1 MKQNKLILA
10 SAIALTFASGMG
22 QSSIEMQAQQ
32 KWLKAQYPEMVA
44 ATVQRKAYYV
54 RYAKQNN
61 RSQKTVIKSTLSQA
75 VELSGARV
83 DYDLDKYDTMAI
95 SFPADLSVELK
106 NLPHIVFFEPVPE
119 YKPMAQVVPWNI
131 DQFQAR
137 DVWDTDRDG
146 TVDAGAPNGSGVKF
160 CIIDTGFYSAHD
172 DFQGINHTGLSQIPG
187 EAYTED
193 ENGHG
198 THVAGTANAVNNNI
212 GVVGVMPGGA
222 DLHIVKIFNNAGVWS
237 TGNSNLGQAAIN
249 CKDNGANAIS
259 MSLGGGQSATEE
271 AIFQDLYDNFNIVNI
286 AAAGNDGNDTNSY
299 PANYDSVISVAALD
313 EAEVASSFSQTPPT
327 SYNPLSP
334 PANVEWDVVELSGGG
349 EQVLSTWPGPPGGT
363 NGNVPIY
370 QVTNDGTDY
379 SAIQIAETALGD
391 VTQNLVDGGDCN
403 TTATGGS
410 DNPAGWSGNVV
421 LCQRNAISFADKM
434 NNVATNGGLA
444 VVLYNN
450 TAGTISATCN
460 GACTSGATIPGV
472 SITQAEGQFLLSNG
486 LGLPTNVIADD
497 GAGCG
502 GCTGGY
508 NTISGTSMAT
518 PGVAAGIAWAWDA
531 CGGPSGITNKQLR
544 QLLRDSAKDLTGTQ
558 PFDTQAGESAG
569 DEINY
574 GAGYDRVT
582 GFGLVQLKDA
592 LELGNSRFGSTCPI
606 GLSIVPS
613 ELSVCT
619 LPSAPDA
626 NFTVTLTDSF
636 TGTSNMTSSG
646 EPAGSTSN
654 FIPSSVVFPSK
665 TTAFNVTG
673 LDNLAFGTHTITI
686 TATDSS
692 DSSNNASTDVT
703 LNTYSNIPASFALS
717 TPVDTATAVETVPT
731 FTWAATTQADSYT
744 LEVATDVLF
753 SNIVVTE
760 AGITD
765 TTHTITNS
773 LASSTQHYWRVTS
786 TNPCGNQV
794 SSTFSFTTV
803 NQICT
808 TYDSTDVIQ
817 TIATNPAP
825 GDVTSTLI
833 IPDMGTI
840 ADVNVVT
847 LTGQHTWVNDLI
859 FRLQSPA
866 TTEIILMP
874 QSCGNEDDW
883 NLEFDDEAASST
895 LPCPPIGGGNYQPS
909 GSLSDFDGEEM
920 NGTWTFTVNDSVGG
934 DGGQLD
940 TWGLEICY
948 SPAVA
953 TYTVG
958 GSVTGLAGSG
968 LVLQNNAGDDLA
980 LAADGS
986 FTFSTAL
993 ADLAAY
999 TVTVSTQPNTPNQT
1013 CSVTNGSGN
1022 IASANVTNVS
1032 VLCTTTQYS
1041 VGGNVSGL
1049 TGSGLVL
1056 QNNAGDDLAI
1066 ATDGPFTF
1074 FTTLDDL
1081 SAYSVSVSVQPGAP
1095 AQTCSVTSGS
1105 GNLAG
1110 ANVSN
1115 VAVNCSDV
1123 QYTVGGS
1130 VSGLLGSG
1138 LILQNNLGDN
1148 LPIAADG
1155 SFTFST
1161 SLADTDPYSVT
1172 VFAQPSSPSQSCS
1185 VTNAAGNI
1193 SGTNVAN
1200 VFVSCGLLP
1209 DISFSG
1215 TNLTQDVCINPG
1227 PTGITPVTLTTTA
1240 LNGYNNTIN
1249 LAFNPSLPTGFSGGI
1264 ISNSFIPAVAPGT
1277 DSVLN
1282 LDVDNLATAGLNT
1295 ITIDASGTG
1304 ITTKSVDVN
1313 LNVLF
1318 GLSTNPVVSTPSNGS
1333 LGVATNTSFTWAA
1346 ISGATGYDIDIA
1358 TDAAFSNIVHF
1369 ATNTASTSYTPGAD
1383 LLDATIYYWR
1393 VRATNTCGNTDY
1405 TVSAFE
1411 TAGGSGLSTTEFCS
1425 AANLNLTIPDN
1436 DANGVNNIL
1445 NIIPTG
1451 NIQDVNIKVD
1461 ITHGWV
1467 GDIIVGITSPNSP
1480 EVLVIDRPGYAGSGN
1495 GCSRDNIDT
1504 TLDDASATPVENI
1517 CINNPPNPAID
1528 TGPYSPNNPL
1538 ISFNN
1543 TDLSGNWVI
1552 NVSDND
1558 NIIEGALNQW
1568 CVEATVDS
1576 GSPLNPA
1583 DYSDLNSSYGV
1594 AKHEGGGAFM
1604 LGTTWSADT
1613 SFGEDSDTGDD
1624 GIVATGDWNIG
1635 STINIEATVNI
1646 VSGYLS
1652 CWFDW
1657 NNNGIFD
1664 VSENTI
1670 AQQQLTS
1677 LVTDIPVTVPVGSS
1691 FGTNGDN
1698 FLETRCRLYDS
1709 VQSRAP
1715 AEPIGTAT
1723 SGEVEDFRLPA
1734 SDFTPVSLAYSKAL
1748 SDNSGFKLDWSTTT
1762 EAGAL
1767 AFNIYGLKGNTWSLL
1782 NSQPIAT
1789 KGINSVVP
1797 QDYTFAVSDSQISE
1811 YKIEEITTKGSS
1823 ITYGPFSSN
1832 IIHGKY
1838 PEVSHI
1844 NWSSI
1849 AEESQSQLTNRIANR
1864 GVAADFVKVSVD
1876 KTGIQRITYNQLL
1889 TAGID
1894 WQGVNSNE
1902 ISLTFENVAVG
1913 RFVSSPVFGPGSYIE
1928 FVGLETKTLYTKTNV
1943 YELKLEE
1950 NLVNNAIADASN
1962 NYIHDPDA
1970 YYMARNMIDNDV
1982 KYSFASPTDTPW
1994 YFTSMLVRSTSADWS
2009 YPLLAPHL
2017 INNGVTSHLR
2027 FNAWGGTDFPEDNDH
2042 HLQVLLNDQVVSD
2055 IVTDGL
2061 VLISDEVNVDYSL
2074 AQNLNSITFRL
2085 PADVASAADL
2095 IQLDNYSFEYPAE
2108 IYTDNDSLQFIPI
2121 VNSTL
2126 TDVLFADGYETNATT
2141 TLNGVANASHGF
2153 VAKGFVSD
2161 DLKAYAFDGIN
2172 LIHFP
2177 NSAVASGSSGFE
2189 ISLPHVSSPNMK
2201 YFLASDANII
2211 QPSLSLASQTNI
2223 DLNGSYDYLMIT
2235 HPDFVDTLAQLVTY
2249 HENNGLRVLVTDVN
2263 DIYADYSHHR
2273 VDAHAIQSF
2282 IADAAFQTGI
2292 QSVLI
2297 VGGDSYDYL
2306 DNLNIGSISFVP
2318 TLYYATDD
2326 IVKYTPVDALLV
2338 DTDNNLI
2345 PDLAIGR
2352 LPARTSQELQNMID
2366 KILTF
2371 DGRNYS
2377 DTAVFATDRSS
2388 LFDHSSD
2395 QMIGELPND
2404 WQVETA
2410 YINELEITAAK
2421 AKLINS
2427 LEAGVSLT
2435 SFFGHSGPSTWSF
2448 ERLFDTN
2455 DLALLNNL
2463 NKPSLINQFGCW
2475 STYHVAPQY
2484 NTMAHG
2490 FMELENK
2497 GAVSVLGASTLT
2509 DSAHE
2514 SMFGNFLIPLM
2525 SQVNMPSGQAIQ
2537 QAKAALATTNP
2548 DYLDVILGWTLLGD
2562 PMVILNQE

>member
-1 MKQNKLILA
+1 MNRVFFALMLFLCASSQAIEKQAQINSPIDLKYFPATLNYTAAISEKTKIPNKKKHKVTVSYFAENNDSKALYIESFKRVKIVKNQMDLSLGKGSNKKVGLEKKNKYSSLQEVFANNSEVKMQINIDGINLYPKIGILPA
-10 SAIALTFASGMG
+10 GHSHESGLFLAGKNPSDNDKHWKGFKIKRSKSFFQAIELSEHDYNIYHSENIRTAPYSSEMHGPVLSLPAKSLPAAQVRALAPIEINKPRHEDLFDEKGIKYGTGTKKTDDPLALKSKLDATLSGLRTPPSVGFQGMPNISGFVPPDTEGAVGPLHFVQQINSTTQIFLKDGTPTGAAFNTNTLWSGFGGRCQTDNSGDAIALYDEQADRWVLTQFAVGGSPELVCFAVSQTNDPTGAYHLYSVQTPRFPDYYKLGVWPAANNNAYFMGTNSGTQGAYDVFALDRERMLVG
-22 QSSIEMQAQQ
+22 GTARPAQFFQSFPNLLMPADSDGVLPPPDDAPGYLYTIRDGGEPYFGSPPNDSIDIYEFFVDWSVLPNPTASINLAQSFTNSTGLVDFNWTVCGFFTSDCIPQ
-32 KWLKAQYPEMVA
+32 LGTTQLIDSNSWWPQQRLQYRNYGIYGSLVGVWGVNAVA
-44 ATVQRKAYYV
+44 APAKHTAPRWFELR
-54 RYAKQNN
+54 RY
-61 RSQKTVIKSTLSQA
+61 TP
-75 VELSGARV
+75 
-83 DYDLDKYDTMAI
+83 DTSWTI
-95 SFPADLSVELK
+95 R
-106 NLPHIVFFEPVPE
+106 
-119 YKPMAQVVPWNI
+119 Q
-131 DQFQAR
+131 Q
-137 DVWDTDRDG
+137 G
-146 TVDAGAPNGSGVKF
+146 TF
-160 CIIDTGFYSAHD
+160 
-172 DFQGINHTGLSQIPG
+172 
-187 EAYTED
+187 
-193 ENGHG
+193 
-198 THVAGTANAVNNNI
+198 
-212 GVVGVMPGGA
+212 
-222 DLHIVKIFNNAGVWS
+222 
-237 TGNSNLGQAAIN
+237 
-249 CKDNGANAIS
+249 
-259 MSLGGGQSATEE
+259 
-271 AIFQDLYDNFNIVNI
+271 
-286 AAAGNDGNDTNSY
+286 
-299 PANYDSVISVAALD
+299 
-313 EAEVASSFSQTPPT
+313 
-327 SYNPLSP
+327 
-334 PANVEWDVVELSGGG
+334 
-349 EQVLSTWPGPPGGT
+349 
-363 NGNVPIY
+363 
-370 QVTNDGTDY
+370 
-379 SAIQIAETALGD
+379 
-391 VTQNLVDGGDCN
+391 
-403 TTATGGS
+403 
-410 DNPAGWSGNVV
+410 
-421 LCQRNAISFADKM
+421 
-434 NNVATNGGLA
+434 
-444 VVLYNN
+444 
-450 TAGTISATCN
+450 
-460 GACTSGATIPGV
+460 
-472 SITQAEGQFLLSNG
+472 
-486 LGLPTNVIADD
+486 
-497 GAGCG
+497 
-502 GCTGGY
+502 
-508 NTISGTSMAT
+508 
-518 PGVAAGIAWAWDA
+518 
-531 CGGPSGITNKQLR
+531 
-544 QLLRDSAKDLTGTQ
+544 
-558 PFDTQAGESAG
+558 
-569 DEINY
+569 
-574 GAGYDRVT
+574 
-582 GFGLVQLKDA
+582 
-592 LELGNSRFGSTCPI
+592 
-606 GLSIVPS
+606 
-613 ELSVCT
+613 
-619 LPSAPDA
+619 APDA
-626 NFTVTLTDSF
+626 NHRFSPSISMDESQNIGLGYSE
-636 TGTSNMTSSG
+636 TSSAMFPG
-646 EPAGSTSN
+646 ISYTVHDNDLDDLGVMEAEAEMFAGLGSQTFAARWGDYASMDVDPTDNCTFWFTTEYIESGNWKTYVGSFMVPGCKEHNILLFDDYTTEHEINVCKVDDFTNYDLALSYDFNTPTTMSVSGCPAGASCNYSASPITYPST
-654 FIPSSVVFPSK
+654 
-665 TTAFNVTG
+665 TTLQFT
-673 LDNLAFGTHTITI
+673 NLSAATSGSYPLTI
-686 TATDSS
+686 TATDGAAKTDTEVLTLNLQDALVTSPS
-692 DSSNNASTDVT
+692 LISPSNNGFSGSLTPNLSWSAIASSQSYTVEVDNDPGFGSIDFSTTVNGLTNVDTSTLALESCYYWRVTPANLCGNGPNSAVSNFYTPGVQAQTAIASTDVPITIPNTAAPTDHFST
-703 LNTYSNIPASFALS
+703 L
-717 TPVDTATAVETVPT
+717 TV
-731 FTWAATTQADSYT
+731 
-744 LEVATDVLF
+744 
-753 SNIVVTE
+753 
-760 AGITD
+760 AGIGFIND
-765 TTHTITNS
+765 VNLLNLDITHTYVGDLEMVLISPEGTSVVLMSQAVNNALCAGNNNVDIS
-773 LASSTQHYWRVTS
+773 L
-786 TNPCGNQV
+786 
-794 SSTFSFTTV
+794 
-803 NQICT
+803 
-808 TYDSTDVIQ
+808 
-817 TIATNPAP
+817 
-825 GDVTSTLI
+825 
-833 IPDMGTI
+833 
-840 ADVNVVT
+840 
-847 LTGQHTWVNDLI
+847 
-859 FRLQSPA
+859 
-866 TTEIILMP
+866 
-874 QSCGNEDDW
+874 
-883 NLEFDDEAASST
+883 DDEAAAGAW
-895 LPCPPIGGGNYQPS
+895 PCSPTGNGGNYQPTS
-909 GSLSDFDGEEM
+909 PLSAFDGE
-920 NGTWTFTVNDSVGG
+920 NADGNWTLNVKDSFNG
-934 DGGQLD
+934 DGGTINGWSLEFENFVD
-940 TWGLEICY
+940 TGNTCP
-948 SPAVA
+948 SGF
-953 TYTVG
+953 TVG
-958 GSVTGLAGSG
+958 GNVSGLLGSG
-968 LVLQNNAGDDLA
+968 LVLQNNLGD
-980 LAADGS
+980 
-986 FTFSTAL
+986 
-993 ADLAAY
+993 
-999 TVTVSTQPNTPNQT
+999 N
-1013 CSVTNGSGN
+1013 
-1022 IASANVTNVS
+1022 
-1032 VLCTTTQYS
+1032 
-1041 VGGNVSGL
+1041 
-1049 TGSGLVL
+1049 
-1056 QNNAGDDLAI
+1056 LAI
-1066 ATDGPFTF
+1066 ATDG
-1074 FTTLDDL
+1074 
-1081 SAYSVSVSVQPGAP
+1081 G
-1095 AQTCSVTSGS
+1095 
-1105 GNLAG
+1105 
-1110 ANVSN
+1110 
-1115 VAVNCSDV
+1115 
-1123 QYTVGGS
+1123 
-1130 VSGLLGSG
+1130 
-1138 LILQNNLGDN
+1138 
-1148 LPIAADG
+1148 
-1155 SFTFST
+1155 FTFST

-1172 VFAQPSSPSQSCS
+1172 VLTQPNSPSQSCS
-1185 VTNAAGNI
+1185 VTNASGNI
-1193 SGTNVAN
+1193 PGSDVTNVS
-1200 VFVSCGLLP
+1200 VTCTSLP

-1215 TNLTQDVCINPG
+1215 TNLTQDVCVSPG
-1227 PTGITPVTLTTTA
+1227 PATAITPVTLTTTA
-1240 LNGYNNTIN
+1240 LNGFNNTVS
-1249 LAFNPSLPTGFSGGI
+1249 LAFNPVTLPTGINGGFSV
-1264 ISNSFIPAVAPGT
+1264 NSFIPAIAPGT
-1277 DSVLN
+1277 DSILN
-1282 LDVDNLATAGLNT
+1282 LNVDSGASVGLNT
-1295 ITIDASGTG
+1295 ITVDASGAG
-1304 ITTKSVDVN
+1304 VSTKSLDID
-1313 LNVLF
+1313 LNVLL
-1318 GLSTNPVVSTPSNGS
+1318 GLTTSPVVSTPVTGTT
-1333 LGVATNTSFTWAA
+1333 GVATNTSFTWAA

-1480 EVLVIDRPGYAGSGN
+1480 EVLVIDRPGYTGSGN

-1583 DYSDLNSSYGV
+1583 DYSDLASSYGV

-1604 LGTTWSADT
+1604 LGTNWSADIT
-1613 SFGEDSDTGDD
+1613 FGEDSDTGDD

-1677 LVTDIPVTVPVGSS
+1677 LVTDIPVTVPAGST
-1691 FGTNGDN
+1691 FGTNGDE

-1709 VQSRAP
+1709 VQARAP

-1838 PEVSHI
+1838 PEVSYI

-1864 GVAADFVKVSVD
+1864 GVAADLVKVSVD

-1928 FVGLETKTLYTKTNV
+1928 FVGLETKTLYTKTNI

-1970 YYMARNMIDNDV
+1970 YYMAENMIDNDV